1 MKNIIFFNDISPSI
15 TIFIVSYSIIL
26 SGHYTSRREDK
37 AESGPGL
44 RISDAEESD
53 GIGKTRISF
62 SVEFDW
68 GVERASTHIFP
79 EYISRAHV
87 NIIL

>member
-1 MKNIIFFNDISPSI
+1 MKNTIFFNDISPSI
-15 TIFIVSYSIIL
+15 TIFIVSYSIIS

-62 SVEFDW
+62 PW
-68 GVERASTHIFP
+68 NLIGASKGLPRTFSPNIF
-79 EYISRAHV
+79 HV
-87 NIIL
+87 HM